1 MNKSGKVSLPLFLG
15 DEYEKNIT
23 CYNGNYFSYPCSST
37 AENEDE
43 RKTLLSMAADEGRHA
58 AILKE
63 YTGAPLKPN
72 PTLAKA
78 AAAMFKIGG
87 KRLLFPFMAEF
98 EINSFFSYKK
108 YFVKYPEIT
117 KIASDEI
124 RHGHLLSGML
134 NK

>member
-1 MNKSGKVSLPLFLG
+1 MTKKTDLEALIASQQTELDAVLLYKELAKLVKS
-15 DEYEKNIT
+15 
-23 CYNGNYFSYPCSST
+23 
-37 AENEDE
+37 EDE